1 METIKDIKLSE
12 NEFSVFTDTS
22 SLKLNY
28 HDEPDRYVIDISN
41 MNFINATRI
50 AILTSTYCFINNF
63 KKKLCWLVKDDEIRR
78 AISILRL
85 RNVEGMVKTAQY
97 EHCLEYVS

>member
-12 NEFSVFTDTS
+12 REFSVFTDTS

-28 HDEPDRYVIDISN
+28 QDEPDRYVIDITG
-41 MNFINATRI
+41 MNLINAVKI

-63 KKKLCWLVKDDEIRR
+63 KKKLCWVVADDEIRR

-85 RNVEGMVKTAQY
+85 RNVEGMVKAVEQKP
-97 EHCLEYVS
+97 CLEYVS